1 MKKRNHAK
9 PNTLLFQ
16 EYSDIIANS
25 YSKSCFREALRLL
38 GLYLKYLDS
47 KPPSP
52 ENFSSFFLR
61 YRDLKPN
68 SRARYYSYF
77 SGYFKWYSGESLPFK
92 IRTARIEPQL
102 VSGAEIDLLRKNLCA
117 KLTHRGILERDLL
130 ILDTMAMTGLR
141 RGEIV
146 NLKVSDLYFNDGRSL
161 LMVKNG
167 KGAKDRCIPLNP
179 TIAGRLQKYIGDR
192 KLSGRLFPITARNL
206 SIKINTWAKKAG
218 IPQIHTHSFRHKFAT
233 DLLQKG
239 ANLRIVQE
247 LLGHTSLSVTE
258 RYLAVTDHDKSWAVG
273 LLDGSSQG
281 VTGSR
286 PVQPTS

>member
-1 MKKRNHAK
+1 MKRRNHNK
-9 PNTLLFQ
+9 PNTLLLQ
-16 EYSDIIANS
+16 EYSNIIANIS
-25 YSKSCFREALRLL
+25 TKSCFYEASRLL
-38 GLYLKYLDS
+38 GVYFKHLDS

-52 ENFSSFFLR
+52 ENFCSFFIR

-77 SGYFKWYSGESLPFK
+77 SGFFKWYSGESLPFK
-92 IRTARIEPQL
+92 VRTARIEPQL
-102 VSGAEIDLLRKNLCA
+102 VSDTEIDLLRKALRA

-130 ILDTMAMTGLR
+130 ILDTMAMTGMR

-167 KGAKDRCIPLNP
+167 KGGKDRYIPLNP
-179 TIAGRLQKYIGDR
+179 TIAGRLQKYISDR
-192 KLSGRLFPITARNL
+192 KLSGKLFPITARNL
-206 SIKINTWAKKAG
+206 SIRVHNWAKKAG
-218 IPQIHTHSFRHKFAT
+218 VPQIHTHSFRHKFAT

-239 ANLRIVQE
+239 ANIRAVQE
-247 LLGHTSLSVTE
+247 LLGHSSLSVTE
-258 RYLAVTDHDKSWAVG
+258 RYLAVTDENKAWAVG

-281 VTGSR
+281 TYKY
-286 PVQPTS
+286 